1 MTKLLVLALLSMQP
15 MSGYEIKGMLEQSDS
30 QRWAGALPGSIY
42 NALKK
47 LEAAGYV
54 EVATIENQ
62 GHRQKAIYK
71 ITKAGQQY
79 QAQLI
84 LEALGDP
91 KVNYPTSLYSGIGLA
106 HQLPKD
112 EAVQAL
118 KDHKAKLQKEIIEV
132 KQGLIAKEN
141 AMQGEIPALSKVVF
155 DHMFETIESQIR
167 LIEQTITIIEK
178 Q

>member
-71 ITKAGQQY
+71 ITDAGEKY

-84 LEALGDP
+84 VEALADP

-106 HQLPKD
+106 HQLPKAD
-112 EAVQAL
+112 AIAAL
-118 KDHKAKLQKEIIEV
+118 NKHKTKLETEIAEV
-132 KQGLIAKEN
+132 KHGLIAKEK

-155 DHMFETIESQIR
+155 DHMFETIESQIK
-167 LIEQTITIIEK
+167 LIEQTIAIIEK